1 MKKLVFSFLFL
12 TIIIYPVCGQEL
24 VKDTLYKAAVEHHRM
39 YSDDA
44 FDQQFFSAFYP
55 GAGKAEAFG
64 RQLFQLYSVSENFT
78 FYHDSLSSQQGFHY
92 YASPNFYFFRNK
104 RPLYFN
110 AGFHFKNIFGWD
122 RVDPYLFSAG
132 GLSTD
137 YEFSDEKILKPGTGK
152 PALYFEVGAGLEYK
166 ADDGKF
172 IFLQSSG
179 VFRNMKPIGTRQLGG
194 VRMKF

>member
-1 MKKLVFSFLFL
+1 MNKIFFFLLFL
-12 TIIIYPVCGQEL
+12 SLIVIRVDGQEL
-24 VKDTLYKAAVEHHRM
+24 VNEPLYKADVDYHTINFG
-39 YSDDA
+39 DA

-64 RQLFQLYSVSENFT
+64 RQLFQLYSVPESFT
-78 FYHDSLSSQQGFHY
+78 FYRDSLSSQQSFHY
-92 YASPNFYFFRNK
+92 YASPNFYFFRND

-152 PALYFEVGAGLEYK
+152 PALYFEMGAGVEYK
-166 ADDGKF
+166 ADDGKY

-179 VFRNMKPIGTRQLGG
+179 MFRNMTPIGNRQLGG